1 MSACWVAIPSARPVT
16 EVTAWVERWSAQGYK
31 IALWRDTD
39 RVDAADLCVV
49 APYPGYSQAANALIK
64 LVLDSDAECSWC
76 VCCGDD
82 TWPDPNKRADEIAEE
97 CGNHFWNDHHHNR
110 GGTKYSKGVTVE
122 GDSAATFGV
131 MQPTG
136 DRWGDDAFSRAR
148 WPDAPAMIDRICGSP
163 WIGREFATRIN
174 GGAGPWWPE
183 YQHNWAD
190 EEMQNVAQSLGVLW
204 QRRDLTHYHD
214 HARRNGGQWQ
224 AHQKHFDA
232 DYTRMKPLFEKRK
245 AAGFPGSD
253 PK

>member
-1 MSACWVAIPSARPVT
+1 MGNVWCCIPSARPVP
-16 EVTAWVERWSAQGYK
+16 EVTVWCEKWRAQGYK
-31 IALWRDTD
+31 IALWRDTE

-64 LVLDSDAECSWC
+64 LVLDSDAECDWC

-82 TWPDPNKRADEIAEE
+82 TNPDPNKSAHEIAME
-97 CGNHFWNDHHHNR
+97 CGFHFGAVH
-110 GGTKYSKGVTVE
+110 GCVE
-122 GDSAATFGV
+122 GDFLLQSTFGV
-131 MQPTG
+131 VQPTG

-190 EEMQNVAQSLGVLW
+190 EEMQNVALSLGVLW

-214 HARRNGGQWQ
+214 HARRKGGPWQ

-253 PK
+253 PV

>member
-1 MSACWVAIPSARPVT
+1 MSVWCCIPSARPVP
-16 EVTAWVERWSAQGYK
+16 EVTAWAERWRNMGYK
-31 IALWRDTD
+31 IALWRDTE

-64 LVLDSDAECSWC
+64 LVLDSDAECSW
-76 VCCGDD
+76 VCTGGDD
-82 TWPDPNKRADEIAEE
+82 TWPDPNKRADQIAEE
-97 CGNHFWNDHHHNR
+97 CCRHFGYQR
-110 GGTKYSKGVTVE
+110 GPAIDPRTGQEVNYWPE
-122 GDSAATFGV
+122 LETFGV

-183 YQHNWAD
+183 YHHNWAD

-214 HARRNGGQWQ
+214 HARRKGGPWQ

-232 DYTRMKPLFEKRK
+232 DYTRMKPLFDKRK
-245 AAGFPGSD
+245 AAGFPGSA
-253 PK
+253 PV